1 MSEGEEVYGPGRSHT
16 DAASLRTYFANG
28 VGRDVPRNEKR
39 EKALKLLFDLTELPA
54 TQQRSS
60 CEKMEGKNINPTG
73 HCLVNDGQSGTENW
87 FTPFTHQNPDKHGDA
102 GVQAEKRDNSSFKLQ
117 RLPISAK
124 PTVSSDTSLL
134 V

>member
-1 MSEGEEVYGPGRSHT
+1 
-16 DAASLRTYFANG
+16 
-28 VGRDVPRNEKR
+28 
-39 EKALKLLFDLTELPA
+39 
-54 TQQRSS
+54 
-60 CEKMEGKNINPTG
+60 MEGKNINPTG

-87 FTPFTHQNPDKHGDA
+87 FTPFTHQNPDKHGNA